1 MAKWEVEVV
10 FEPTG
15 TYMNFEYETDSEIED
30 DVFIEIANH
39 LSIVPNLVEL
49 NEKKQQLKIEEIYG
63 SRREIGIMVNL

>member
-39 LSIVPNLVEL
+39 LSIVPNLVQL
-49 NEKKQQLKIEEIYG
+49 NDKK
-63 SRREIGIMVNL
+63 